1 MASDKLSELK
11 GRLLSRAAEDD
22 DFRSRL
28 VEDPRAVIAEEV
40 GVPVP
45 DHLSFEVHEDTA
57 ATMHLVLPPSDRLA
71 EADLAAV
78 SGGIQPYQNPDSDT
92 VGGWLDSLHNPYN

>member
-11 GRLLSRAAEDD
+11 ERLLSRAADDD

-40 GVPVP
+40 GLPVP
-45 DHLSFEVHEDTA
+45 DHLSFEVHEDTP

-78 SGGIQPYQNPDSDT
+78 SGGIQPYQDSEANDLGT
-92 VGGWLDSLHNPYN
+92 WLGGYHNPYN